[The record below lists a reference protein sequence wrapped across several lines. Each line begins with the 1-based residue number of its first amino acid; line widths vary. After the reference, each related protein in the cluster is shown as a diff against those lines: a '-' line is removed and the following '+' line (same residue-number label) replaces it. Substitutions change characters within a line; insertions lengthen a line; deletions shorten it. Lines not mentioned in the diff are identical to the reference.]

1 MNARKRGTIV
11 VSMQHALIPLGP
23 TIAPVSLDFRGMD
36 GLAKISM
43 NARKR
48 STIVVSMQHALT
60 PSGPTIAPVP
70 MDFRGMD
77 GLAKI

>member
-1 MNARKRGTIV
+1 MRERSTIV
-11 VSMQHALIPLGP
+11 VSMQHARIPSGP
-23 TIAPVSLDFRGMD
+23 TIAPVSLDFREMD

-48 STIVVSMQHALT
+48 STTVVSMQHALI
-60 PSGPTIAPVP
+60 PSGPTIAPVSL
-70 MDFRGMD
+70 DFREMD